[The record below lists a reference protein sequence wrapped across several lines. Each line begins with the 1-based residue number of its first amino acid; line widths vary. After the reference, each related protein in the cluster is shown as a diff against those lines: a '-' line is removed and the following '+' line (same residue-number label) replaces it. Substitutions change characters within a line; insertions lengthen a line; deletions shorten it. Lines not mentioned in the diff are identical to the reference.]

1 MEEAGELFPTPAGC
15 APRAGGAG
23 GAAVSDDNSS
33 GGGGCGCLGLL
44 IFVLVAWAWLYGL
57 PTTWGVLHIDIF
69 PPGVYLR

>member
-1 MEEAGELFPTPAGC
+1 M
-15 APRAGGAG
+15 
-23 GAAVSDDNSS
+23 SDDNSS